1 MTRTPNWWDEL
12 PETTTGAP
20 EKSEETHADLILRA
34 GDALSLAVTLHERDP
49 GADAA
54 VGAAIAKALSQTRM
68 IPAGDPAGIRL
79 ALNLLDRIDHESVE
93 PPARSHLRR
102 AEDALIRALKVP

>member
-12 PETTTGAP
+12 PTAPQGASEIAGETCA
-20 EKSEETHADLILRA
+20 ELLLRA
-34 GDALSLAVTLHERDP
+34 GDALSIAVTLHERDP

-54 VGAAIAKALSQTRM
+54 IATAIARALSQTRT
-68 IPAGDPAGIRL
+68 IPAEDPAGIRQV
-79 ALNLLDRIDHESVE
+79 LNLLDRVDHESVE

-102 AEDALIRALKVP
+102 AEETLARALKSR